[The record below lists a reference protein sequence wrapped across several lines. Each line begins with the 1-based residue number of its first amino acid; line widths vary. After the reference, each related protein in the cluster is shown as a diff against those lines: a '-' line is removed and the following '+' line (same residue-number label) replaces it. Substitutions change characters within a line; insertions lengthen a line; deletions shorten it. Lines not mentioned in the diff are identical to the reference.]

1 VDLIGVTWLR
11 GLSIADERGDDPDS
25 LEKCPG
31 APAAMRAA
39 GNGYF
44 SVIPIDP
51 VNALSPRSPHPQSPL
66 TYP

>member
-39 GNGYF
+39 GNG
-44 SVIPIDP
+44 
-51 VNALSPRSPHPQSPL
+51 
-66 TYP
+66 